1 MGKLVFTFPQN
12 PPGRSICRH
21 GEPSPWNIIQEW
33 SVMII
38 GEHEDAFGFD
48 FDEVL
53 LLVLLTWGGPEGHWL
68 LGTSG
73 HCS

>member
-1 MGKLVFTFPQN
+1 
-12 PPGRSICRH
+12 
-21 GEPSPWNIIQEW
+21 
-33 SVMII
+33 MII
-38 GEHEDAFGFD
+38 AGEHEDAFDFYFD

-68 LGTSG
+68 VGASG

>member
-1 MGKLVFTFPQN
+1 M
-12 PPGRSICRH
+12 SIRRR

-68 LGTSG
+68 VGASG
-73 HCS
+73 HCD